1 MKEIS
6 REEEYPD
13 IKKMIDFVQKKYE
26 DAFKRLGKKYGR
38 IIAAVAL
45 YNCEYQ
51 AEERIKAYI

>member
-1 MKEIS
+1 
-6 REEEYPD
+6 
-13 IKKMIDFVQKKYE
+13 MIEFVQKKYE

-51 AEERIKAYI
+51 EEERIKAYI